1 MDDRSERDL
10 VTRAQGGDVDAIG
23 MLYDQHYES
32 IFRYLWLRVNDL
44 KLAEDL
50 TGDVFM
56 RMLSALPR
64 YQPMG
69 MPFRAWLYRI
79 AHNLLVD
86 HWRKPGNCEPIPLD
100 LIEEQTDDGD
110 LSLKVERNFLVA
122 HVSRAMTQLEPNQ
135 HEVIVLRF
143 VMGLSLQEVAR
154 AVGKTEGAVK
164 SLQHRGLA
172 ALRLA
177 LKPGPEQVR
186 HDA

>member
-1 MDDRSERDL
+1 MDDRSELDL
-10 VTRAQGGDVDAIG
+10 VTRAREGDVDAIG
-23 MLYDQHYES
+23 TLYDQHHET

-86 HWRKPGNCEPIPLD
+86 HWRKPIPLD
-100 LIEEQTDDGD
+100 SIEEESDDGD
-110 LSLKVERNFLVA
+110 PGLDVERKLLVV
-122 HVSRAMTQLEPNQ
+122 HMNRAMTQLEPNQ
-135 HEVIVLRF
+135 HQVIVLRF
-143 VMGLSLQEVAR
+143 VMGLTLQEVAR
-154 AVGKTEGAVK
+154 AMGKTEGAVK
-164 SLQHRGLA
+164 SLQHRGLT
-172 ALRLA
+172 ALRRA
-177 LKPGPEQVR
+177 LEPEPEQVR

>member
-1 MDDRSERDL
+1 MDDRSELDL
-10 VTRAQGGDVDAIG
+10 VTRAREGDVDAIG
-23 MLYDQHYES
+23 TLYDQHHET

-69 MPFRAWLYRI
+69 MPFRAWLFRI

-100 LIEEQTDDGD
+100 LIEEQSDDGD
-110 LSLKVERNFLVA
+110 PSLKVERNLLVA

-172 ALRLA
+172 ALRRA
-177 LKPGPEQVR
+177 LEPEPEQVR